1 MRKQRLNQR
10 GFTLIELLAVISIL
24 AILMLLATSSVT
36 SIIASSSKKAF
47 VIDAQNV
54 VENAKIAYTDSLL
67 NGSTTGTHFC
77 MPLDYLKGKYV
88 DKIGE
93 AYTGSVEIN
102 ISGGIATYTIWL
114 SNGKFQV
121 EGAEYSKIEA
131 QTVDFATNA
140 STTCDGNGTIVK
152 K

>member
-1 MRKQRLNQR
+1 MRMQKWNQK

-47 VIDAQNV
+47 VIDAQSV

-77 MPLDYLKGKYV
+77 MPLDYV
-88 DKIGE
+88 DKIG
-93 AYTGSVEIN
+93 ASYTGSVEIN
-102 ISGGIATYTIWL
+102 ISGGIATYTLWL

-131 QTVDFATNA
+131 QTVDFAANA
-140 STTCDGNGTIVK
+140 STTCDGKGTVVTK
-152 K
+152 